1 MKRSEINSLIENA
14 ITFLKQN
21 NFYLPPFAFWS
32 PEEWSKKKGA
42 EYDEIRDN
50 QLGWDITD
58 FGSGNFAKTG
68 LFLFT
73 IRNGNQKLKKYVKP
87 YAEKIMLVNEEQIT
101 PYHFHWNKM
110 EDIIN
115 RGGGNLLVKL
125 YNSTEDN
132 GFADTQVIVHSD
144 GRIYKVDAG
153 NIVRLRP
160 GESIS
165 LHKGQYHS
173 FWGEKNCGTVLVGE
187 VSQCNDD
194 ATDNCFYDKVGRFP
208 EIDEDEK
215 LKYLLCIDYKK

>member
-160 GESIS
+160 EESIS